1 MNLRDII
8 DHINYKICGYESF
21 YMIEDQNLVSDREIV
36 VYLRPVIRLFDY
48 VVVVDDAEVEI
59 SELSVQLCYKVKI
72 RFDSIDIL
80 NGTYS
85 YVYDLE
91 FQDAY
96 IFNMLDHEEL
106 RSYVHDQIDSAVRD
120 GRGLV
125 SEDESFEIVL
135 KKLQ

>member
-85 YVYDLE
+85 YVYDLK

>member
-1 MNLRDII
+1 MNLKDII
-8 DHINYKICGYESF
+8 DHINYRICNYDSF
-21 YMIEDQNLVSDREIV
+21 YMLEDENLVSDREIV

-48 VVVVDDAEVEI
+48 VVAADDVEVEI
-59 SELSVQLCYKVKI
+59 SELSVQLNYKVKI

-80 NGTYS
+80 NGTCIYT
-85 YVYDLE
+85 YDLE

-96 IFNMLDHEEL
+96 IFNMLEHEEL
-106 RSYVHDQIDSAVRD
+106 RSYVHDQIDSLMRN
-120 GRGLV
+120 GQSLV

>member
-8 DHINYKICGYESF
+8 DHINYKICDYESF
-21 YMIEDQNLVSDREIV
+21 YMIEDQNLVSDREIFI
-36 VYLRPVIRLFDY
+36 YLRPVIRLFDY
-48 VVVVDDAEVEI
+48 VVIADDTEVEI
-59 SELSVQLCYKVKI
+59 SELSVQLTYKVKI
-72 RFDSIDIL
+72 MFDSIDIL
-80 NGTYS
+80 NGTCS

-96 IFNMLDHEEL
+96 IFNMLEHEEL
-106 RSYVHDQIDSAVRD
+106 RSYVHDQIESAIRN
-120 GRGLV
+120 GRSLV

>member
-72 RFDSIDIL
+72 RLDSIDIL

>member
-72 RFDSIDIL
+72 RFDSIDVL
-80 NGTYS
+80 NGTCS

>member
-85 YVYDLE
+85 YAYDLE

>member
-8 DHINYKICGYESF
+8 DHINYKICNYESF
-21 YMIEDQNLVSDREIV
+21 YIIEDENLVSDREIV
-36 VYLRPVIRLFDY
+36 IYLRPVIRLFDY
-48 VVVVDDAEVEI
+48 VAVADDVEVEI
-59 SELSVQLCYKVKI
+59 SELSVQLNYKAKI

-80 NGTYS
+80 NGTCIYT
-85 YVYDLE
+85 YDLE

-96 IFNMLDHEEL
+96 IFNMSEHEEL
-106 RSYVHDQIDSAVRD
+106 RSYAHDQIDSLMRN
-120 GRGLV
+120 GQSLV

>member
-8 DHINYKICGYESF
+8 DHINYKICNYESF
-21 YMIEDQNLVSDREIV
+21 YMIEDQNLVSDREIFI
-36 VYLRPVIRLFDY
+36 YLRPVIRLFDY
-48 VVVVDDAEVEI
+48 VVIADDTEVEI
-59 SELSVQLCYKVKI
+59 SELSVQLTYKVKI
-72 RFDSIDIL
+72 TFDSIDIL
-80 NGTYS
+80 NGTCS

-96 IFNMLDHEEL
+96 IFNMLEHEEL
-106 RSYVHDQIDSAVRD
+106 RSYVHDQIDSLMRN
-120 GRGLV
+120 GQSLV

>member
-1 MNLRDII
+1 MNLKDVVE
-8 DHINYKICGYESF
+8 HINYKICGYESF
-21 YMIEDQNLVSDREIV
+21 YMIEDQTLVSDREIFI
-36 VYLRPVIRLFDY
+36 YLRPIIRLFDY
-48 VVVVDDAEVEI
+48 VVVVDDSEVEI
-59 SELSVQLCYKVKI
+59 SELSVQLTYKVKI
-72 RFDSIDIL
+72 TFDSIDIL
-80 NGTYS
+80 NGTCS

-106 RSYVHDQIDSAVRD
+106 RSYVHDQIESAVRD

-125 SEDESFEIVL
+125 SEDESFEIVV

>member
-1 MNLRDII
+1 MKLRDVV

-21 YMIEDQNLVSDREIV
+21 YMIEDQNLVSDREIFI
-36 VYLRPVIRLFDY
+36 YLRPVIRLFDY

-59 SELSVQLCYKVKI
+59 SELSVQLTYKVKI
-72 RFDSIDIL
+72 TFDSIDIL
-80 NGTYS
+80 NGTCS

-96 IFNMLDHEEL
+96 VFNMLDHEEL
-106 RSYVHDQIDSAVRD
+106 RSYVQDQIESAVID

-125 SEDESFEIVL
+125 SEDESFEIVV
-135 KKLQ
+135 KRLQ

>member
-120 GRGLV
+120 GRGFV